1 MEEKTEEKK
10 IFTEKI
16 CNTCGGKKSKQDI
29 NLDIYPKQ
37 KAFLQS
43 ITKSY
48 DVKDEDV
55 RHSPRSVPPALP
67 HCPRPALLHLLLLLT
82 LIVRAGGH

>member
-55 RHSPRSVPPALP
+55 SALFRP
-67 HCPRPALLHLLLLLT
+67 HCRAAPVPRHCT
-82 LIVRAGGH
+82 SSSS